1 MRIIAGR
8 YRGLS
13 LAPIGTG
20 GGRHALRPT
29 MDQYDVKLQMAGWH
43 AGYDRVVRR
52 QAAHAA
58 QGSVSFWSYRGGRF
72 VAVEAMNAP
81 RDYVVGRQMLAR
93 GVSPAPKAIAEG
105 TTNLR
110 ALLAT

>member
-29 MDQYDVKLQMAGWH
+29 MEMRCQIAKGRMAT
-43 AGYDRVVRR
+43 GYDRVVRR

-81 RDYVVGRQMLAR
+81 RDYVVGRQMLER
-93 GVSPAPKAIAEG
+93 RVSPAPEAMAEG
-105 TTNLR
+105 TTNLK
-110 ALLAT
+110 ALLRV